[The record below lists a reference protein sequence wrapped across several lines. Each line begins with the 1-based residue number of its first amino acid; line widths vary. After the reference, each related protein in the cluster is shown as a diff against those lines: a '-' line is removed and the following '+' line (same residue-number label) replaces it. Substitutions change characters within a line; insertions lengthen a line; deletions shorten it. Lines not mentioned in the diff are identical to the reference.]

1 MEEEEERGR
10 DDQPSPASSLVLALR
25 AAGGAMAAHRAQSL
39 PRHSLL
45 RRVARAT
52 RARLGHRLDAAA
64 DSLMLLQAEKAML
77 LFRSGSLEA
86 HISEALSLGMGMGP
100 QPNNRCKFFSKASKL
115 SGGGPIRV
123 CATDDER
130 QLLCLSSL
138 HSVAPKT
145 TVEATVQGSQVQLS
159 EFRLRVVQSLG
170 RLQDSESR
178 YSRHTGKLALTLG
191 TNLLQRHRFTL
202 ESMMGCRNFV
212 FWESVNQ
219 LWDKHTLSTIIS
231 SSFFSKVSWGL
242 ASSHKLGKHLTLFS
256 RYSSDECAG
265 QRLILQAVQRLDGR
279 NTISPI
285 CSATIGGRMQTGIS
299 WTHLFSKSG
308 DAKEEALQLKA
319 LYGGKGLYTVTVK
332 VQVGKLED

>member
-1 MEEEEERGR
+1 MQKREAMEEEEERGR

-202 ESMMGCRNFV
+202 ESMMGS
-212 FWESVNQ
+212 EG
-219 LWDKHTLSTIIS
+219 DKHTLSTIIS